1 MNLMTKEEMKQ
12 LILETEGF
20 EIQTE
25 TEKGIV
31 VYDHIDNRF
40 LHYRYLE
47 DLDVSQLFQFN
58 SFAVNQEA
66 FYRVINDCFDKHM
79 FMVVKKIIFVNNR
92 EEYEQLLE
100 EYPEQFW
107 DIEQAVGVHFF
118 EENVIIINA
127 YLIRMLVQMDENEIT
142 SFEEELS
149 RGVWET
155 LIHELRHSITENP
168 IIPETMISIE
178 EGGEEQVEAFCRKL
192 YQERISKH
200 PNVYCFQI
208 MKEMV

>member
-1 MNLMTKEEMKQ
+1 M
-12 LILETEGF
+12 
-20 EIQTE
+20 
-25 TEKGIV
+25 
-31 VYDHIDNRF
+31 
-40 LHYRYLE
+40 
-47 DLDVSQLFQFN
+47 
-58 SFAVNQEA
+58 
-66 FYRVINDCFDKHM
+66 
-79 FMVVKKIIFVNNR
+79 
-92 EEYEQLLE
+92 E